1 MVMKWPDA
9 LSAKLTL
16 LLAFA
21 SRGYGQKCQPIDGTN
36 TCHSVPITKPK
47 PSPDVTPNLALRAHR
62 LHNRNREA
70 AERYLR
76 RHQTLA
82 KGVCSSAQESKN

>member
-1 MVMKWPDA
+1 MWPAA
-9 LSAKLTL
+9 LSAKLKP
-16 LLAFA
+16 LLAFV
-21 SRGYGQKCQPIDGTN
+21 SRGYGQKCQPTDGTN

-47 PSPDVTPNLALRAHR
+47 PLRAGTPNLALRAHR
-62 LHNRNREA
+62 LHNRNSEA

-82 KGVCSSAQESKN
+82 KGVLNYD

>member
-1 MVMKWPDA
+1 MVMKWPAA
-9 LSAKLTL
+9 LSAKLTRL
-16 LLAFA
+16 WAFV
-21 SRGYGQKCQPIDGTN
+21 SQGYGQRFQPTDGTN

-47 PSPDVTPNLALRAHR
+47 PSRAETPNLALRAHR
-62 LHNRNREA
+62 LHNRNSDA

-82 KGVCSSAQESKN
+82 KGVLKYD